1 MAVALPMRHPRGAC
15 VDCGGCNLWV
25 YDRSVTRLKP
35 RRDYYKVWSPSPTM
49 KNIARL
55 FLVAAATT
63 VSLSAQSV
71 IQGPSSSQTPYLTPT
86 AQGWSATSLLTVG
99 DAIGGYKMVGIPDGL
114 GAYDNGNGTMT
125 VLANHELGNTVGTAR
140 AHGAIGAF
148 VSKWVID
155 TSTWQVISGGD
166 LVTSAANQLMWNG
179 TTWAQPSTP
188 YAIAR
193 LCSADLPKLEA
204 FYDSVTGYGYN
215 GRIFLNGEE
224 TGAEGKGFAWIVDG
238 AEAGKV
244 YELPHHGKYSWEN
257 ALARSNYGSAPGFA
271 NLLQTVVVGTDDT
284 TPGEVYVYIGTKNNT
299 GNAVQKAGLA
309 NGLTYG
315 IKASSNVGYT
325 GAIALENATGIN
337 GTFTLAQ
344 IFDNA
349 TLPNKTGAQFQTE
362 STRLGVT
369 QFARPEDAHWLD
381 TDSLVF
387 ATTGATLNSVLVT
400 SKIYQ
405 LDFNSTDSD
414 GILTTG
420 GNIKVVIDSNNIT
433 GLDGAKARSFDNLTI
448 GDDGMLYIQEDPGS
462 NAYVAKHWIVDASL
476 GTQSAREASAVQ
488 IFESDRTRFT
498 TGAVSF
504 QTIDEEHSGIIDIT
518 EIVADGIVGSQWF
531 LVATQNHAAA
541 TGASAA
547 TLVEGGQ
554 FIALNYRVGSASSI
568 VGNLMTLDNGGTIVA
583 NGAAITHNVAL
594 TGTGGVFNT
603 TAATSVSGAIGG
615 TGGLWKNGTGT
626 LTLTGVNTYTGNT
639 NVETGKLVVNG
650 SLASSVRVLKN
661 GTLGGT
667 VSIAGNLTNLGIL
680 APGNSPG
687 TITVNGNYLEAGT
700 LDIEAWGLAAGTQHD
715 QVVVSGTATFQAGSN
730 LKVTKTGGTFDLG
743 RTESVLAVSAL
754 AYSGAFT
761 TLDRSTQATQVF
773 FNNATGRIHGSGL
786 TTEAQTFADL
796 TTDANR
802 KAIATALYAD
812 GLTNATVLRA
822 NAGGS
827 ATAKAFI
834 ASGEMG
840 AATVAFLGAANV
852 DTALDALSPEPYGTS
867 LVMASRNTYSLA
879 RSLAGAQAVG
889 ETWNAQLGY
898 DQQQSTST
906 ASTTTLNGSFDVN
919 TTYALLSRKLGT
931 ASVFSVLIADNSGK
945 SSASGFAS
953 EASGQSFGL
962 GFGTE
967 SDLGRLDF
975 GLVTGE
981 LKASGS
987 RAGQTFGNQKINST
1001 TLSARMSFTKLG
1013 AFVPY
1018 VALSR
1023 NIAESDAFTEVGTG
1037 ANLSV
1042 SAAKQSDVTA
1052 EVGMGYGV
1060 KVGENLTVS
1069 LNVAYE
1075 HALTTD
1081 GGTLNATFADAAA
1094 PSTFTVRTFG
1104 AGQDL
1109 LRGGL
1114 GLSLGLGEGRT
1125 AALSYDYHTG
1135 ADVKSAHQIKASYS
1149 FRF

>member
-1 MAVALPMRHPRGAC
+1 
-15 VDCGGCNLWV
+15 
-25 YDRSVTRLKP
+25 
-35 RRDYYKVWSPSPTM
+35 M

-114 GAYDNGNGTMT
+114 GAFSSGVNQMT
-125 VLANHELGNTVGTAR
+125 VVANHELGNTVGTAR

-148 VSKWVID
+148 VSKWVIN

-179 TTWAQPSTP
+179 TTWAQPATP
-188 YAIAR
+188 YAINR
-193 LCSADLPKLEA
+193 LCSADLADVSA
-204 FYDSVTGYGYN
+204 FYDSSSGYGYN

-224 TGAEGKGFAWIVDG
+224 AGAEGKGFAWIVDGG

-257 ALARSNYGSAPGFA
+257 ALARSNYGLNPGPT

-284 TPGEVYVYIGTKNNT
+284 TPGEVYVYIGAKTNT

-315 IKASSNVGYT
+315 IKASSNVGYS

-381 TDSLVF
+381 HDSLVF
-387 ATTGATLNSVLVT
+387 ATTGATVNSISVS

-405 LDFNSTDSD
+405 LDFNSDD
-414 GILTTG
+414 ANGILTTG
-420 GNIKVVIDSNNIT
+420 GNIKVVVNSANLT
-433 GLDGAKARSFDNLTI
+433 GKDGAKAQTFDNLTV
-448 GDDGMLYIQEDPGS
+448 GDDGLLYIQEDPG
-462 NAYVAKHWIVDASL
+462 NAAYVAKHWIIDPTLA
-476 GTQSAREASAVQ
+476 TQAQREASAVQ
-488 IFESDRTRFT
+488 IFESDRSRFT
-498 TGAVSF
+498 TGATQF
-504 QTIDEEHSGIIDIT
+504 QTLDEEHSGIIDIT
-518 EIVADGIVGSQWF
+518 SIVADGITGSQWF

-554 FIALNYRVGSASSI
+554 FIALNYKVGTNSGL
-568 VGNLMTLDNGGTIVA
+568 VGNLLTLDNGGTIVA

-615 TGGLWKNGTGT
+615 AGGLWKNGTGT

-639 NVETGKLVVNG
+639 NVEVGKLVVNG
-650 SLASSVRVLKN
+650 SLASSVRILKN
-661 GTLGGT
+661 GALGGT
-667 VSIAGNLTNLGIL
+667 VTIAGNLTNLGTL

-687 TITVNGNYLEAGT
+687 TTTVNGNYLEAGT
-700 LDIEAWGLAAGTQHD
+700 LDIEVWGLNPGAGATGHD
-715 QVVVSGTATFQAGSN
+715 QVVVSGTATFQAGST
-730 LKVTKTGGTFDLG
+730 LMVTKTGGTYDLT
-743 RTESVLAVSAL
+743 RTQSVLAVSAL
-754 AYSGAFT
+754 AYSGSFT
-761 TLDRSTQATQVF
+761 NLDRGTQTSQVF

-786 TTEAQTFADL
+786 TETQTFADL
-796 TTDANR
+796 TTDTNR

-812 GLTNATVLRA
+812 GLTTAQVIKNGTAVLA
-822 NAGGS
+822 NG
-827 ATAKAFI
+827 KAFI

-840 AATVAFLGAANV
+840 AATVAFLGAANA
-852 DTALDALSPEPYGTS
+852 DTALDAFSPEVYGTS
-867 LVMASRNTYSLA
+867 LLMASRNSYSLA
-879 RSLAGAQAVG
+879 RSLAGAQAFG
-889 ETWNAQLGY
+889 DTWNAQLGY
-898 DQQQSTST
+898 DQQRSTST
-906 ASTTTLNGSFDVN
+906 ASPTSLNGKFDV
-919 TTYALLSRKLGT
+919 TSTYALVSRKVG
-931 ASVFSVLIADNSGK
+931 AGSVFSVLFANNNGK

-953 EASGQSFGL
+953 ESSGESYGL

-967 SDLGRLDF
+967 TDLGRLDF
-975 GLVTGE
+975 GVVKGE

-987 RAGQTFGNQKINST
+987 RAGQSFAKQTIDST

-1023 NIAESDAFTEVGTG
+1023 NIAQSDAFSEVGTG
-1037 ANLSV
+1037 ANLNVASFE
-1042 SAAKQSDVTA
+1042 QSDVTA

-1060 KVGENLTVS
+1060 KIGENLTVA

-1075 HALTTD
+1075 HALSTE
-1081 GGTLNATFADAAA
+1081 GESINASFADAAS
-1094 PSTFTVRTFG
+1094 PTTFTVRTFG
-1104 AGQDL
+1104 AGQDI

-1125 AALSYDYHTG
+1125 ASLSYDYHTG
-1135 ADVKSAHQIKASYS
+1135 ADVESAHQIKASYS

>member
-1 MAVALPMRHPRGAC
+1 
-15 VDCGGCNLWV
+15 
-25 YDRSVTRLKP
+25 
-35 RRDYYKVWSPSPTM
+35 M

-55 FLVAAATT
+55 FLVAAAST

-71 IQGPSSSQTPYLTPT
+71 IQGPSSSQTSYLTPT
-86 AQGWSATSLLTVG
+86 AQGWSATAIMTVG
-99 DAIGGYKMVGIPDGL
+99 DRVGGLANGYMFAGIPDGL
-114 GAYDNGNGTMT
+114 GAYDNGDGTMT
-125 VLANHELGNTVGTAR
+125 VLANHEIGNNFTTGVLQGAVR
-140 AHGAIGAF
+140 AHGAAGGF

-155 TSTWQVISGGD
+155 TSTWQVISGSD
-166 LVTSAANQLMWNG
+166 FVTSRLDQMMWNG
-179 TTWAQPSTP
+179 TTWAAPAAA
-188 YAIAR
+188 YAYLR
-193 LCSADLPKLEA
+193 PCSADLPKLEA
-204 FYDSVTGYGYN
+204 FYDSVSSTGYN

-224 TGAEGKGFAWIVDG
+224 TGAEGKGFAWIVSG
-238 AEAGKV
+238 TEAGKV

-257 ALARSNYGSAPGFA
+257 ALARSNYGSTPGAA

-284 TPGEVYVYIGTKNNT
+284 TPGEVYVYIGTKTNV
-299 GNAVQKAGLA
+299 GNAVQQAGLA

-315 IKASSNVGYT
+315 IKASSNVGYA

-381 TDSLVF
+381 HDSLVF
-387 ATTGATLNSVLVT
+387 ATTGATLNSVAVT
-400 SKIYQ
+400 AKVYQ
-405 LDFNSTDSD
+405 LDFNSDAAN

-420 GNIKVVIDSNNIT
+420 GNISVLVNSANLT
-433 GLDGAKARSFDNLTI
+433 GLDGQVARSFDNLTI
-448 GDDGMLYIQEDPGS
+448 GDDGLLYLQEDPGN
-462 NAYVAKHWIVDASL
+462 NAYVAKHWIINPAL
-476 GTQSAREASAVQ
+476 GTQAAREASAVQ

-498 TGAVSF
+498 TGATQY
-504 QTIDEEHSGIIDIT
+504 QTLDEEHSGIIDIT
-518 EIVADGIVGSQWF
+518 DIVADGIAGSQWF

-541 TGASAA
+541 TGANAA

-554 FIALNYRVGSASSI
+554 FIALNKRLGSNTAT
-568 VGNLMTLDNGGTIVA
+568 GPGTLTLDNGGSIVV
-583 NGAAITHNVAL
+583 NGLNITDAVTL
-594 TGTGGVFNT
+594 TGTGGIFDVT
-603 TAATSVSGAIGG
+603 GSSTASGAIGG
-615 TGGLWKNGTGT
+615 AGGLWKNGTGT
-626 LTLTGVNTYTGNT
+626 LTLTGANSYTGNT
-639 NVETGKLVVNG
+639 NVEKGKLVVNG
-650 SLASSVRVLKN
+650 SLASSVRILKN

-667 VSIAGNLTNLGIL
+667 LSIAGNLTNLGTL

-700 LDIEAWGLAAGTQHD
+700 LDIEVWGLAAGTQHD

-786 TTEAQTFADL
+786 TEAQTFADL
-796 TTDANR
+796 TVDTNR

-827 ATAKAFI
+827 ATAKAFL

-852 DTALDALSPEPYGTS
+852 DAALDALSPEPYGTS

-919 TTYALLSRKLGT
+919 TTYALLSRKLGA

-967 SDLGRLDF
+967 SDLGRLDV

-981 LKASGS
+981 LTASGS

-1094 PSTFTVRTFG
+1094 PTTFTVRTFG
-1104 AGQDL
+1104 AGQDI